1 MKVIWAEKYRPKA
14 LDEVLSQDAVVSEM
28 RAVVNGDAPMQHF
41 LFHSPEPGSG
51 KTTMARVMAEEL
63 GYQLHEFNASTKKQR
78 GIDFVE
84 DDISP
89 MSRIG
94 QWETIFLLDEADR
107 ITPTAQDA
115 LKGVIENA
123 QGYFILTCNDLNK
136 VSPWLKSRCQV
147 RTFKPIPDDLV
158 MERLKHI
165 CVQEAVEMTEDD
177 LLIIIN
183 KHGGD
188 MRNAIGALQAASYL
202 SPIDRQQ
209 FISSISAPDID
220 AGKVLTLLTKNHD
233 VQSAVDLLSTTPAR
247 EAIHHVFLKA
257 VDANMSNIPLKM
269 LVVEGAIQARR
280 DIING
285 VPESYVVW
293 EFCRFISESCKCL

>member
-1 MKVIWAEKYRPKA
+1 MKVIWAEKYRPQK
-14 LDEVLSQDAVVSEM
+14 LDEVLSQDSVVSEM
-28 RAVVNGDAPMQHF
+28 RAIVNGDAPMQHF

-51 KTTMARVMAEEL
+51 KTTMARVMADEL
-63 GYQLHEFNASTKKQR
+63 LFQLHEFNASTKKQR

-84 DDISP
+84 DDIGP

-94 QWETIFLLDEADR
+94 QYETIFLLDEADR

-123 QGYFILTCNDLNK
+123 QGFFILTCNDLNK

-147 RTFKPIPDDLV
+147 RTFNPIPDDLV

-165 CVQEAVEMTEDD
+165 CVMEAVEMSEED
-177 LLIIIN
+177 LRVIIN

-202 SPIDRQQ
+202 SPIDRKG
-209 FISSISAPDID
+209 FIASISTPEIN
-220 AGKVLTLLTKNHD
+220 AGSILTMCIKMGN
-233 VQSAVDLLSTTPAR
+233 VPEAVKEIGNVPAR
-247 EAIHHVFLKA
+247 EAIHQIFLKGI
-257 VDANMSNIPLKM
+257 DANMSDYKSKM
-269 LVVEGAIQARR
+269 LIVEGAIQARR
-280 DIING
+280 DLING
-285 VPESYVVW
+285 VPEQYVIW
-293 EFCRFISESCKCL
+293 EFCRFISQ

>member
-1 MKVIWAEKYRPKA
+1 MKVIWAEKYRPKT
-14 LDEVLSQDAVVSEM
+14 LDEVLSQDSVVSEM
-28 RAVVNGDAPMQHF
+28 RAVVNNEAPMQHF

-51 KTTMARVMAEEL
+51 KTTMARVMASEM

-94 QWETIFLLDEADR
+94 QFETIFLLDEADR

-165 CVQEAVEMTEDD
+165 CVQESVEMTEED
-177 LLIIIN
+177 LLIIIK

-209 FISSISAPDID
+209 FIASISTPEIN
-220 AGKVLTLLTKNHD
+220 AGSVLTICFKTGN
-233 VQSAVDLLSTTPAR
+233 VPEAVKILSTVPAR
-247 EAIHHVFLKA
+247 EAIHQVFLKA
-257 VDANMSNIPLKM
+257 IEANITDHEKKM
-269 LVVEGAIQARR
+269 LVVEASIQARR
-280 DIING
+280 DLING
-285 VPESYVVW
+285 VPEVYVIW
-293 EFCRFISESCKCL
+293 EFCRFISQ

>member
-1 MKVIWAEKYRPKA
+1 MVLVKVIWAEKYRPKI
-14 LDEVLSQDAVVSEM
+14 LDEVLSQDSVVSEM
-28 RAVVNGDAPMQHF
+28 RAIVSGDAPMQHF

-51 KTTMARVMAEEL
+51 KTTMARVMADEL

-84 DDISP
+84 DDIAP

-94 QWETIFLLDEADR
+94 QFETIFLLDEADR

-177 LLIIIN
+177 LLIIIK

-209 FISSISAPDID
+209 FIASISTPTID
-220 AGKVLTLLTKNHD
+220 AGSVLTICFKMGN
-233 VQSAVDLLSTTPAR
+233 VPEAVKILSQAPAR
-247 EAIHHVFLKA
+247 EAIHQVFLKA
-257 VDANMSNIPLKM
+257 IEANITDHEKKM
-269 LVVEGAIQARR
+269 LVVEASIQARR
-280 DIING
+280 DLING
-285 VPESYVVW
+285 VPEVYVIW
-293 EFCRFISESCKCL
+293 EFCRFISQ

>member
-1 MKVIWAEKYRPKA
+1 MKEIWAEKYRPKE
-14 LDEVLSQDAVVSEM
+14 LHEVLAQDSVVSEM
-28 RAVVNGDAPMQHF
+28 KSIVNGDAPMQHY

-51 KTTMARVMAEEL
+51 KTTVGRVMANEL

-136 VSPWLKSRCQV
+136 VSPWLK
-147 RTFKPIPDDLV
+147 
-158 MERLKHI
+158 
-165 CVQEAVEMTEDD
+165 
-177 LLIIIN
+177 
-183 KHGGD
+183 
-188 MRNAIGALQAASYL
+188 
-202 SPIDRQQ
+202 
-209 FISSISAPDID
+209 
-220 AGKVLTLLTKNHD
+220 
-233 VQSAVDLLSTTPAR
+233 
-247 EAIHHVFLKA
+247 
-257 VDANMSNIPLKM
+257 
-269 LVVEGAIQARR
+269 
-280 DIING
+280 
-285 VPESYVVW
+285 
-293 EFCRFISESCKCL
+293 

>member
-1 MKVIWAEKYRPKA
+1 MKVIWAEKYRPKT
-14 LDEVLSQDAVVSEM
+14 LDEVLSQDSVVSEM
-28 RAVVNGDAPMQHF
+28 RAVVNNEAPMQHF

-51 KTTMARVMAEEL
+51 KTTMARVMASEM

-94 QWETIFLLDEADR
+94 QFETIFLLDEADR

-165 CVQEAVEMTEDD
+165 CVQESVEMTEED
-177 LLIIIN
+177 LLIIIK

-209 FISSISAPDID
+209 FIASISTPEIN
-220 AGKVLTLLTKNHD
+220 AGSVLTICFKTGN
-233 VQSAVDLLSTTPAR
+233 VPEAVKILSTIPAR
-247 EAIHHVFLKA
+247 EAIHQVFLKA
-257 VDANMSNIPLKM
+257 IEANITDHEKKM
-269 LVVEGAIQARR
+269 LVVEASIQARR
-280 DIING
+280 DLING
-285 VPESYVVW
+285 VPEVYVIW
-293 EFCRFISESCKCL
+293 EFCRFISQ

>member
-1 MKVIWAEKYRPKA
+1 MKVIWAEKYRPKT
-14 LDEVLSQDAVVSEM
+14 LDEVLSQDSVVSEM
-28 RAVVNGDAPMQHF
+28 RAVVSGDAPMQHF

-51 KTTMARVMAEEL
+51 KTTMARVMASEL

-84 DDISP
+84 DDIAP

-94 QWETIFLLDEADR
+94 QYETIFLLDEADR

-123 QGYFILTCNDLNK
+123 QGFFILTCNDLNK

-165 CVQEAVEMTEDD
+165 CVQESVEVTEED
-177 LLIIIN
+177 LKVIIN

-188 MRNAIGALQAASYL
+188 MRNAIGALQASSYL
-202 SPIDRQQ
+202 SPIDRKQ
-209 FISSISAPDID
+209 FIASISTPKIN
-220 AGKVLTLLTKNHD
+220 AGSILNLCLKMGNVPE
-233 VQSAVDLLSTTPAR
+233 AVKEIGNVPAR
-247 EAIHHVFLKA
+247 EAIHQIFLKA
-257 VDANMSNIPLKM
+257 IDANMSDYKSKM
-269 LVVEGAIQARR
+269 LVVEASIQARR
-280 DIING
+280 DLING
-285 VPESYVVW
+285 VPEQYVIW
-293 EFCRFISESCKCL
+293 EFCRFISQ

>member
-1 MKVIWAEKYRPKA
+1 MKVIWAEKYRPKV
-14 LDEVLSQDAVVSEM
+14 LDEVLSQDSVVSEM
-28 RAVVNGDAPMQHF
+28 RAIVSGDAPMQHF

-51 KTTMARVMAEEL
+51 KTTMARVMADEL
-63 GYQLHEFNASTKKQR
+63 GYQIHEFNASTKKQR

-84 DDISP
+84 DDIAP

-94 QWETIFLLDEADR
+94 QFETVFLLDEADR

-165 CVQEAVEMTEDD
+165 CVQESVEVTEED
-177 LLIIIN
+177 LTVIIN

-188 MRNAIGALQAASYL
+188 MRNAIGALQASSYL
-202 SPIDRQQ
+202 SPIDRKQ
-209 FISSISAPDID
+209 FIASISTPQIN
-220 AGKVLTLLTKNHD
+220 AGSVLNLCLKMGN
-233 VQSAVDLLSTTPAR
+233 VPEAVKEIGNVPAR
-247 EAIHHVFLKA
+247 EAIHQIFLKA
-257 VDANMSNIPLKM
+257 IDANMSDYKSKM
-269 LVVEGAIQARR
+269 LVIEASVQARR
-280 DIING
+280 DLING
-285 VPESYVVW
+285 VPEQYVIW
-293 EFCRFISESCKCL
+293 EFCRFISQ